1 MEDRPVTIADV
12 ASEGGKARAESLT
25 AEERQEIARRAAEVR
40 WAIPRASHEGEIK
53 IGEIAIPCAVLDDSD
68 DNKHPTRVLTQ
79 RGVFVALGRHK
90 NPTKGQASIDDR
102 PAFLAAK
109 NLDPF
114 IDEDLR
120 RSWTPI
126 KFRLSGRSGGYQGN
140 IAFGY
145 RAEILPAVCRV
156 FLDADAE
163 GKLAASQKHIAV
175 RARMLLTGFATV
187 GIIAL
192 VDAATGFEVIRDRI
206 ALQEILDKYLLK
218 EHAKWAKRFPDE
230 FYQQIFRLRG
240 WEWKGMKINRPQ
252 CVAQYTKNLVY
263 ARLAPGVLSEVEKR
277 NPVDN
282 DGKRKWKLHQF
293 LTEDIG
299 HPALEMHLKEVIAVF
314 KGYGRGEWE
323 SMIRHMDRAKPI
335 YKPMPLFD
343 NLEDE

>member
-1 MEDRPVTIADV
+1 MENKPQTIADV

-25 AEERQEIARRAAEVR
+25 AEERQEIARLAAETR

-53 IGEIAIPCAVLDDSD
+53 IGEIVIPCAVLDDSQD
-68 DNKHPTRVLTQ
+68 SKHPTRVLTQ

-109 NLDPF
+109 NLEPF

-145 RAEILPAVCRV
+145 RAEILPAVCKV

-163 GKLAASQKHIAV
+163 RKLTAHQKHIAV
-175 RARMLLTGFATV
+175 RARILLAGFATV

-192 VDAATGFEVIRDRI
+192 VDAATGFEVIRDRV

-218 EHAKWAKRFPDE
+218 QHAKWAKRFPDE
-230 FYQQIFRLRG
+230 FYREIFRIRG
-240 WEWKGMKINRPQ
+240 WQWKGMKINRPQ
-252 CVAQYTKNLVY
+252 CVAHYTNNLVY
-263 ARLAPGVLSEVEKR
+263 ARLAPGVLSELEKR
-277 NPVDN
+277 NPKED
-282 DGKRKWKLHQF
+282 DGKRKGRHHQL

-299 HPALEMHLKEVIAVF
+299 HPALESHLKEVIAVF
-314 KGYGRGEWE
+314 KGYEAGEWE
-323 SMIRHMDRAKPI
+323 QMMRHINRAKPPH
-335 YKPMPLFD
+335 KPMPLFD
-343 NLEDE
+343 DLEDE